1 MMILLM
7 LVTIYHFK
15 GGLKM
20 KTKEKNIREKMIEE
34 MEDLTELRDI
44 GKKGLKINRNE
55 LNIVSRELVSIK
67 KKLGMFI

>member
-1 MMILLM
+1 
-7 LVTIYHFK
+7 
-15 GGLKM
+15 M